1 MMEINIHEDLH
12 HGGDVS
18 IDNNK
23 GKNHG
28 LGLCSSALEVH
39 AMKQETR

>member
-1 MMEINIHEDLH
+1 MMEINIHDDLH

-18 IDNNK
+18 I

-28 LGLCSSALEVH
+28 LGLCSMTLEAHV
-39 AMKQETR
+39 MKQET

>member
-1 MMEINIHEDLH
+1 MMEINIHDDLH

-18 IDNNK
+18 IGNNK

-28 LGLCSSALEVH
+28 LGLCNMTLEAHV
-39 AMKQETR
+39 MK